1 MSIVKFSIQDKGS
14 LAAQVTSQLRDA
26 IVRLE
31 LPPGVS
37 LSETDV
43 ARRFG
48 VSRQPVREAFIKLA
62 DMGLLAIRPQ
72 RGTFVRQIST
82 ASVMN
87 ARFVREAVEVAVV
100 REAALTPRPN
110 LQARL
115 GKLLEGQAER
125 AAANDAFGFLRLDEA
140 FHEALAGGI
149 GRPTAWSILEDLKAQ
164 MDRVRYLS
172 FESATPLVDLVDQ
185 HRAIV
190 DRIGAGDAAGA
201 EAAMRRHLR
210 EILSSLPLIASAHP
224 DYFTKDE
231 PSEVSADQPRI
242 RSNPDATQQDTVA
255 DRRQT
260 PVTGLA
266 TGAVIASAVIGHP
279 ARA

>member
-1 MSIVKFSIQDKGS
+1 MSVVKFAIQDEGS
-14 LAAQVTSQLRDA
+14 LAAQVTLQLRDA

-100 REAALTPRPN
+100 REAALKPRPR
-110 LQARL
+110 LLVELRALLGEQAV
-115 GKLLEGQAER
+115 R
-125 AAANDAFGFLRLDEA
+125 AAANDAHGFLRLDEA
-140 FHEALAGGI
+140 FHAALADGI
-149 GRPTAWSILEDLKAQ
+149 GRPAAWAILEDLKAQ
-164 MDRVRYLS
+164 MDRVRFLS
-172 FESATPLVDLVDQ
+172 FEGATPLADLVAQ
-185 HRAIV
+185 HRAV
-190 DRIGAGDAAGA
+190 VERIAAGDAAGA

-210 EILSSLPLIASAHP
+210 EILASLPLIAAAHP
-224 DYFTKDE
+224 DYFTNDE
-231 PSEVSADQPRI
+231 PV
-242 RSNPDATQQDTVA
+242 
-255 DRRQT
+255 
-260 PVTGLA
+260 
-266 TGAVIASAVIGHP
+266 GHP
-279 ARA
+279 AE